1 MPDIAASLAPVVS
14 HQTEFVNLNNELNK
28 NVKFFTQ
35 CVESL
40 IENFKS
46 NEEMSDM
53 KKVRGE
59 ERRRGLVTRLTF

>member
-1 MPDIAASLAPVVS
+1 MPDIGATLLPVVS

-35 CVESL
+35 CVQSL

-53 KKVRGE
+53 KKVRCD
-59 ERRRGLVTRLTF
+59 VD